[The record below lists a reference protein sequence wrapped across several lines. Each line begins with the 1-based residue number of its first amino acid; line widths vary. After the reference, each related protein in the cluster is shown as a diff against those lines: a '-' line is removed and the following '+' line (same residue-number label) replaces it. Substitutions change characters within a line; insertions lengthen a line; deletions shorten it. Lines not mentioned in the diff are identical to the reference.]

1 MEKYRAQTIWASR
14 QKGVKKSHGL
24 ILGEND
30 NLNNILKKYNISSW
44 SMALRSYNL
53 ILLLVSFL
61 QRTKH
66 PRILGTGESRGLS
79 FASNKAVERQHDEQW
94 IQLMQ

>member
-30 NLNNILKKYNISSW
+30 NLNNILKKYNINS
-44 SMALRSYNL
+44 
-53 ILLLVSFL
+53 LLSQWAVWIGWIHLV
-61 QRTKH
+61 Q
-66 PRILGTGESRGLS
+66 SRG
-79 FASNKAVERQHDEQW
+79 QQ
-94 IQLMQ
+94 IQLRCTLFYYYKKLEELLNKKILFS